1 MRVLI
6 IGYSLIVQRRVL
18 HALADVG
25 IVEIDVASRRGGP
38 VDLPAGCTGRVFNDY
53 AAALQQ
59 SKADVVYIS
68 TPNSLHVCWAE
79 MAIDRGFHVIVDK
92 PAGVD
97 RAETERL
104 VDAAKAK
111 DRCVAE
117 STVYSYHP
125 QFATVKGLF
134 EQAGDRIVRVLSA
147 FTFPPLSPD
156 NFRYKKEM
164 GGGALLDLGPYA
176 VSVGRV
182 LLEEEPVDVICRVVE
197 KGHGVDTSF
206 SMLTTYSGGRSTVG
220 HFGFTTAYANRVVL
234 LGTTLRV
241 TVDRAFTT
249 PADMENS
256 ICVRDGSGERNVVV
270 PAADSFALFFRAV
283 FDAIEKGDYGDF
295 AAAMLGDA
303 RMLARMRDSAETD
316 EKPRSDYVD

>member
-1 MRVLI
+1 MRILI
-6 IGYSLIVQRRVL
+6 IGYSRIVQRRVVD
-18 HALADVG
+18 ALAAVG
-25 IVEIDVASRRGGP
+25 VVEIDVASRRGGP
-38 VDLPAGCTGRVFNDY
+38 VELPTGCAGRVFDDY
-53 AAALQQ
+53 ATALQQ

-79 MAIDRGFHVIVDK
+79 MAVDLGFHVIVDK
-92 PAGVD
+92 PAGID
-97 RAETERL
+97 LAETERI
-104 VDAAKAK
+104 VSAAKAN

-125 QFATVKGLF
+125 QFAAVKGLF
-134 EQAGDRIVRVLSA
+134 DQAGDRVVRVQSA

-182 LLEEEPVDVICRVVE
+182 FLEEEPVDVVCRFVE
-197 KGHGVDTSF
+197 QGQDVDTSF

-220 HFGFTTAYANRVVL
+220 HFGFTTAYSNRIVL
-234 LGTTLRV
+234 LGTTLQV
-241 TVDRAFTT
+241 TLDRAFTT
-249 PADMENS
+249 PADMENM

-270 PAADSFALFFRAV
+270 PAADSFALFFSAV
-283 FDAIEKGDYGDF
+283 FDAIEKGDYSGF
-295 AAAMLGDA
+295 ADAMLGDA
-303 RMLARMRDSAETD
+303 RMLAMMRNSAETD